1 MVYYILPNE
10 NRTRLFIH
18 QGTHTHPVAKGVFRL
33 AIQKTRELVSQVVSN
48 IPATTGP
55 RHLQLNIA
63 KQMVMGAVIR
73 EDGSELNS
81 NELMSILEEM
91 RPLVHTHRYII

>member
-1 MVYYILPNE
+1 MVYYVLPNE
-10 NRTRLFIH
+10 SRSRLFIH

-48 IPATTGP
+48 IPATGP

-91 RPLVHTHRYII
+91 RPSPTGT